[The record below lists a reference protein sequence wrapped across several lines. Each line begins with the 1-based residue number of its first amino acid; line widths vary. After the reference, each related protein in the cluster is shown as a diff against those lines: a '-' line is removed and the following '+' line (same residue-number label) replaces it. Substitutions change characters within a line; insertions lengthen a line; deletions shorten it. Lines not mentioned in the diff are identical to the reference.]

1 MFQQGKTLYNVYC
14 IDIVF
19 SAVVSIQ
26 PPRTDFTAAAA
37 QAATGAP
44 LLAHT
49 PYSTEQDIPFMMP
62 QPASY
67 QVGQVCI
74 TCHLFKQLRVFIALQ
89 KCMSSY
95 AICYCSYVY
104 ILYSGPSLS

>member
-1 MFQQGKTLYNVYC
+1 MNIIRNQINNFN
-14 IDIVF
+14 IIF

-49 PYSTEQDIPFMMP
+49 PFSTVQYQSFMMP

-67 QVGQVCI
+67 QVGQVDN
-74 TCHLFKQLRVFIALQ
+74 L
-89 KCMSSY
+89 
-95 AICYCSYVY
+95 
-104 ILYSGPSLS
+104 ILIDRLTID